1 MQTTVHHP
9 KTIPIGLLN
18 EKVVM
23 LSASGVRCSLL
34 TESGKVA
41 TFLDETLY
49 HSATTSKLEHPA
61 QLFSEFTLDHIVALY
76 TCPLYTV
83 ARLESGALYWW

>member
-1 MQTTVHHP
+1 MHHP
-9 KTIPIGLLN
+9 KTIPLGLPN
-18 EKVVM
+18 EKVVI

-49 HSATTSKLEHPA
+49 HASTSSKLEHPA
-61 QLFSEFTLDHIVALY
+61 QLFSEFTIDHIISLY
-76 TCPLYTV
+76 TCSLYTV
-83 ARLESGALYWW
+83 ARLESGALYWWCDY